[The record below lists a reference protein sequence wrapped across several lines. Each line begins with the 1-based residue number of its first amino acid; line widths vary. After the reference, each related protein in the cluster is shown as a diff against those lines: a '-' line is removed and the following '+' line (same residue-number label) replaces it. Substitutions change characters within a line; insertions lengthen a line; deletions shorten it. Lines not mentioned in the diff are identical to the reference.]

1 MANELDNLA
10 ATQLVHRL
18 KFQAIQE
25 LDDLVDIE
33 INELE
38 DVISSHPISQKQL
51 GLLDCLVDCGLRSLQ
66 IPSHSAPDVKQLEK
80 TI

>member
-33 INELE
+33 INKLE
-38 DVISSHPISQKQL
+38 DVISSHPINQKQL
-51 GLLDCLVDCGLRSLQ
+51 GLLDCVVDCGLRSLQ
-66 IPSHSAPDVKQLEK
+66 IPSFFC
-80 TI
+80 T